1 MRLDVG
7 SMSDLSRFPQM
18 IKVVAWALH
27 QEEAFDQFAIEHDRE
42 SGIVT
47 IRREG

>member
-7 SMSDLSRFPQM
+7 SMSDPSRFPQW
-18 IKVVAWALH
+18 IDVAAWALH
-27 QEEAFDQFAIEHDRE
+27 EEGAFDQFVIEHDRE

-47 IRREG
+47 IRRGG